1 MLSFSFKPVNGD
13 EALFPFVLI
22 HFAIHSRS
30 YVCPSEAITGSLK
43 VSPEIGHRKCAG
55 VDIVF
60 PPVLL
65 LVFTVVVV
73 VVVVVEVIKFLV
85 DEDDVDDDDDMINQ
99 LDTKKI

>member
-1 MLSFSFKPVNGD
+1 L
-13 EALFPFVLI
+13 PFVLI

-43 VSPEIGHRKCAG
+43 VSPLIEHIKCSG
-55 VDIVF
+55 VVTCI

-85 DEDDVDDDDDMINQ
+85 DEDDVDDDDDMITINQ